1 MDSEIIATLIQE
13 NEELN
18 KKVIETER
26 RLKDEE
32 EITEV
37 LSKRIHY
44 IEQEYR
50 RYVEKMQIYLQTE
63 YKEPIQ
69 YIPEKEITRSNN
81 DLPNIG
87 SIDITYSGEY
97 NDEILYEKPNLSRS
111 TNEHEWSTYNEQIY
125 PLEI

>member
-18 KKVIETER
+18 KKLIKAEQ

-37 LSKRIHY
+37 LSQRIHF

-63 YKEPIQ
+63 YKQPNEDCI
-69 YIPEKEITRSNN
+69 IEKEIAR
-81 DLPNIG
+81 
-87 SIDITYSGEY
+87 SIDT
-97 NDEILYEKPNLSRS
+97 YEKPNLCRS
-111 TNEHEWSTYNEQIY
+111 TNEHEWTTEDNWTNIVS
-125 PLEI
+125 LEI